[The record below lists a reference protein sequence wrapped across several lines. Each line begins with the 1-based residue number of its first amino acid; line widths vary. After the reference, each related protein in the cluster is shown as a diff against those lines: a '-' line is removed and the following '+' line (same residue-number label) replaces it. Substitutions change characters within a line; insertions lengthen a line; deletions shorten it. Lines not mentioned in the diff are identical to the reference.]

1 MINDWTITEA
11 AMVFAVFCVI
21 ILICGAVYGSALLL
35 RSIWHA
41 IRRELDFR
49 YISRELRNPRRYAR
63 RRRDAREP
71 IWDALVYIFKLEGTR
86 RW

>member
-1 MINDWTITEA
+1 MINDLTITEA
-11 AMVFAVFCVI
+11 AAVFAVFCAI
-21 ILICGAVYGSALLL
+21 ILICGAAYGIGLLL
-35 RSIWHA
+35 CGIWEA
-41 IRRELDFR
+41 LRRELEFR

-71 IWDALVYIFKLEGTR
+71 IWDILVYIFKLEGTR